1 MGIDDNLSSEAL
13 QTQMEDAES
22 QAAGTVLGSQAKG
35 LYGDIS
41 KFNN

>member
-1 MGIDDNLSSEAL
+1 MQEAD
-13 QTQMEDAES
+13 Q

-41 KFNN
+41 KFNNELLKSQMMYQE